1 VQYSLQEDQPV
12 TVESAKQSLFGICL
26 HVKKITSYTR
36 SHMCEIHY
44 TLYACGCW
52 KPLPQPGTKTMLRL
66 CKVSES
72 NRLDMPCK
80 EKDGLEHK
88 VVNRSQGMCDACLWK
103 KISK

>member
-1 VQYSLQEDQPV
+1 
-12 TVESAKQSLFGICL
+12 
-26 HVKKITSYTR
+26 
-36 SHMCEIHY
+36 MCEIHY

-88 VVNRSQGMCDACLWK
+88 VVNRSQGMCDQCLWK

>member
-1 VQYSLQEDQPV
+1 
-12 TVESAKQSLFGICL
+12 
-26 HVKKITSYTR
+26 
-36 SHMCEIHY
+36 MCEIHY

-52 KPLPQPGTKTMLRL
+52 KPLSQPGTKTMLRL